1 MGPPK
6 CVVDSQNL
14 IASVYSRSLYLT
26 YYQNFIYFPP
36 GSQLAEAQREKTAG
50 RVKEDTFL
58 PFFHAP
64 FFSLGND
71 WTFGRGF
78 SI

>member
-26 YYQNFIYFPP
+26 YYQNSIYFPP
-36 GSQLAEAQREKTAG
+36 GAQLAEAQREKKNSGA
-50 RVKEDTFL
+50 RLRRHLSPFL
-58 PFFHAP
+58 PCAIFLTGQRLNIWKRF
-64 FFSLGND
+64 
-71 WTFGRGF
+71 
-78 SI
+78 